1 MAVLALATSLA
12 DMRERLG
19 RMVVAY
25 SRDGAPVDADDLGVA
40 GALTVLMKDAINPT
54 LMQTLEGQPVLVHA
68 GPFANI
74 AHGNSSIVAD
84 HLALKAVGKG
94 GFVVTEAGFGA
105 DIGFEKFCNIKCR
118 ASGLKPDC
126 VVIVCTVRALKMH
139 GGGPAVTAGTPVP
152 EVYEQGGEGL
162 DLLKAG
168 VCNVVKHIENAGVM
182 GVPVVAAINRR
193 WSPSSLLAPLP
204 PSAAPR
210 PPSCSCSL
218 SFGTQPNFAP
228 KPRCL
233 CLGRTSGERETD

>member
-19 RMVVAY
+19 RMVVGY
-25 SRDGAPVDADDLGVA
+25 SRSGQPVDANDLGVA

-84 HLALKAVGKG
+84 QLALKAVGKG
-94 GFVVTEAGFGA
+94 GYVVTEAGFGA

-139 GGGPAVTAGTPVP
+139 GGGPTVTAGTPVP
-152 EVYEQGGEGL
+152 EVYEKGGEGL

-168 VCNVVKHIENAGVM
+168 VCNVVKHIENAACF
-182 GVPVVAAINRR
+182 GVPVVVAINRR
-193 WSPSSLLAPLP
+193 W
-204 PSAAPR
+204 
-210 PPSCSCSL
+210 
-218 SFGTQPNFAP
+218 
-228 KPRCL
+228 
-233 CLGRTSGERETD
+233 